1 MKKFEGIIA
10 AMITPLD
17 NNGAVYGQG
26 IKELCDFLVAKGVNA
41 LYPGGS
47 TGECPLLSIED
58 RKKLAEWT
66 IKHANGRVPVV
77 VHTGTNL
84 PHETLELTKHAQQ
97 IGAAGAAMIPPYYY
111 GYDEQCLLDY
121 FGTMAKAVPGFP
133 LYLYNIPVNA
143 KNDLVPS
150 FVKKLAAKHPE
161 FVGIKFTSDSYLGF
175 LDYVETMGED
185 FCVLMGNDSMILPGL
200 VMGAH
205 GGVSANST
213 VFPEPFVDAYKY
225 FRQGDLQKAKE
236 AQRFASRIRK
246 VFRASP
252 PQLTV
257 YKKALKWRGIDV
269 GGTRRPLREMT
280 CEEEKNLKAALTD
293 LGLLK

>member
-1 MKKFEGIIA
+1 MKKLQGIIA
-10 AMITPLD
+10 AMVTPFD
-17 NNGAVYGQG
+17 KNGAVYESG
-26 IKELCDFLVAKGVNA
+26 IAALCDFLIEKGVDA

-47 TGECPLLSIED
+47 TGECPLMSVED

-66 IKHANGRVPVV
+66 IKYAKGRVPVV

-84 PHETLELTKHAQQ
+84 PHETLELTRHAMQ

-111 GYDEQCLLDY
+111 SYDEQCLLDY

-133 LYLYNIPVNA
+133 LYLYNIPINA

-150 FVKKLAAKHPE
+150 FVKKLVNQNPE
-161 FVGIKFTSDSYLGF
+161 FIGVKFTSDSYPGF

-200 VMGAH
+200 VMGAY
-205 GGVSANST
+205 GGVTANST
-213 VFPEPFVDAYKY
+213 VFPEPFVQVYKY
-225 FRQGDLQKAKE
+225 FREGDLQKARE

-246 VFRASP
+246 VLRSTP
-252 PQLTV
+252 YLTV
-257 YKKALKWRGIDV
+257 FKKALQWRGIDV
-269 GGTRRPLREMT
+269 GTTRRPLREMT
-280 CEEEKNLKAALTD
+280 DQEERDLRASLEA
-293 LGLLK
+293 LGLLR

>member
-17 NNGAVYGQG
+17 KNGAVYEQG
-26 IKELCDFLVAKGVNA
+26 IKELCDFLIAKGVNA

-47 TGECPLLSIED
+47 TGECPLLSVED

-84 PHETLELTKHAQQ
+84 PHETLELTKHAKQ
-97 IGAAGAAMIPPYYY
+97 IGADGAAMIPPYYY
-111 GYDEQCLLDY
+111 GYDEQSLLEY

-133 LYLYNIPVNA
+133 LYLYNIPINA

-150 FVKKLAAKHPE
+150 FVKKLVAKHPE
-161 FVGIKFTSDSYLGF
+161 FVGIKYTSDNYLGF
-175 LDYVETMGED
+175 LDYIETMGED

-200 VMGAH
+200 VMGGH

-246 VFRASP
+246 VFRTCP

-257 YKKALKWRGIDV
+257 YKKALGWRGVDV
-269 GGTRRPLREMT
+269 GSTRRPLREMT
-280 CEEEKNLKAALTD
+280 AEEEKNLKTALTD

>member
-1 MKKFEGIIA
+1 MKKFTGIIS

-17 NNGAVYGQG
+17 KNGAIYEQG
-26 IKELCDFLVAKGVNA
+26 IKELCDFLINKGVDA

-47 TGECPLLSIED
+47 TGECPLLSVED
-58 RKKLAEWT
+58 RKKLAELT
-66 IKHANGRVPVV
+66 IKHADGRVPVV

-84 PHETLELTKHAQQ
+84 PQETLELTKHAKQ
-97 IGAAGAAMIPPYYY
+97 IGADGAAMIPPYYY

-121 FGTMAKAVPGFP
+121 FGTMAQAVPEFP

-150 FVKKLAAKHPE
+150 FVKKLAGRHPE
-161 FVGIKFTSDSYLGF
+161 FVGIKFTSDSFLGF

-185 FCVLMGNDSMILPGL
+185 FCVLMGNDSLILPGL

-205 GGVSANST
+205 GGVTANST
-213 VFPEPFVDAYKY
+213 VFPEPFVDVYKY
-225 FRQGDLQKAKE
+225 YRQGNLQKAKE

-246 VFRASP
+246 VFRSNAP
-252 PQLTV
+252 YLTV
-257 YKKALKWRGIDV
+257 YKTALKWRGIDV

-280 CEEEKNLKAALTD
+280 AEEEKSLKAALNN

>member
-1 MKKFEGIIA
+1 
-10 AMITPLD
+10 
-17 NNGAVYGQG
+17 
-26 IKELCDFLVAKGVNA
+26 
-41 LYPGGS
+41 
-47 TGECPLLSIED
+47 
-58 RKKLAEWT
+58 
-66 IKHANGRVPVV
+66 VPVV

-84 PHETLELTKHAQQ
+84 PHETLELTKHAKQ
-97 IGAAGAAMIPPYYY
+97 IGADGAAMIPPYYY
-111 GYDEQCLLDY
+111 GYDEQSLLEY

-133 LYLYNIPVNA
+133 LYLYNIPINA

-150 FVKKLAAKHPE
+150 FVKKLVTKHPE
-161 FVGIKFTSDSYLGF
+161 FVGIKYTSDNYLGF
-175 LDYVETMGED
+175 LEYIETMGED

-200 VMGAH
+200 VMGGH
-205 GGVSANST
+205 GGVSAHST
-213 VFPEPFVDAYKY
+213 VFPEPFVDAYRY

-246 VFRASP
+246 IFRSCP

-257 YKKALKWRGIDV
+257 YKKALGWRGVDV

-280 CEEEKNLKAALTD
+280 AEEEKNLKTALTD